1 MNTITGSYIEKYTP
15 ETVTYEHH
23 LNYSP
28 GLSFNDPIYL
38 NVEKAR
44 KTGEMLFHSTASCL
58 YAGEHA
64 VKVNSKKQRCGYL
77 LLQLYMVVNNADSG
91 LI

>member
-28 GLSFNDPIYL
+28 GLSFNDPILL

-44 KTGEMLFHSTASCL
+44 KTKEGKCFFTAQHLVYMHVNML
-58 YAGEHA
+58 
-64 VKVNSKKQRCGYL
+64 SK
-77 LLQLYMVVNNADSG
+77 
-91 LI
+91 